1 MIDKKAIKVFKKVL
15 KLKKIKILKSIN
27 QQKVKNWDSIANLN
41 LIFALDEEFK
51 IRFNDKDILNM
62 KSLNEAINIIKK
74 KKKLYA

>member
-1 MIDKKAIKVFKKVL
+1 VIDKKAIKVFKKVL

-41 LIFALDEEFK
+41 LIFALEEEFK

>member
-41 LIFALDEEFK
+41 LIFALEEEFK

-62 KSLNEAINIIKK
+62 KSLNEAINIINKK
-74 KKKLYA
+74 KK

>member
-15 KLKKIKILKSIN
+15 KLKKIKILKNIN

-41 LIFALDEEFK
+41 LIFALEEEFK

>member
-1 MIDKKAIKVFKKVL
+1 VIDKKAIKVFKKVL
-15 KLKKIKILKSIN
+15 KLKKIKILKNIN

-41 LIFALDEEFK
+41 LIFALEEEFK

>member
-41 LIFALDEEFK
+41 LIFALEEEFK